1 VPSSCV
7 TSPVTSHLDP
17 DLFLPVVLPPACA
30 VHPWIHSTTLH
41 RDRGKPRRLGHAP
54 NRYEVTGLSSIRA
67 ILRTGLAP
75 HRRHQ
80 EAVLHERR
88 NDAPPEAVGVAHA
101 RQSIKRHR
109 RSRTAYQ
116 AQGRIQK
123 LMEWHTASQDQK
135 PQKSPCMISRGASPI
150 AEGGGTEAPSTPDIA
165 TLTLP
170 AKSRKRTLCSCRTAR
185 LAPRFG

>member
-1 VPSSCV
+1 M
-7 TSPVTSHLDP
+7 
-17 DLFLPVVLPPACA
+17 
-30 VHPWIHSTTLH
+30 
-41 RDRGKPRRLGHAP
+41 
-54 NRYEVTGLSSIRA
+54 
-67 ILRTGLAP
+67 AP

-109 RSRTAYQ
+109 RSRAAYQ

-123 LMEWHTASQDQK
+123 PMEWHTASQDQT

-150 AEGGGTEAPSTPDIA
+150 AEGGGTDAPSTPDIA
-165 TLTLP
+165 TLLVDVTRPSRGKVPYAVAGPPGWHLASARLGVDWQLSLQTLP
-170 AKSRKRTLCSCRTAR
+170 RVAHISKSITPGHFSDAALSDGDAY
-185 LAPRFG
+185 